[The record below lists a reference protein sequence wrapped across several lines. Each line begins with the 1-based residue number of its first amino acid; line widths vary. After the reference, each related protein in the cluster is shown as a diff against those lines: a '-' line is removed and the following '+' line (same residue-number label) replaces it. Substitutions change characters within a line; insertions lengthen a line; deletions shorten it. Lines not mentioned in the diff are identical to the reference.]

1 MPELTDSQSLKQRII
16 DESKEYVVLPP
27 GENEFTIK
35 DFMEA
40 HGENMT
46 EDRARLALEK
56 MEKEGKIYSRK
67 GLPKSRKGSCNV
79 YGFR

>member
-16 DESKEYVVLPP
+16 DEL
-27 GENEFTIK
+27 TIK
-35 DFMEA
+35 DFIEA